1 MPYEILEKIN
11 SPADLKVLPR
21 EDIPAL
27 AKEIREFLV
36 SVTEKNGGHLAS
48 NLGMV
53 EITLA
58 IHKVFNSPKDHI
70 VFDVGHQSY
79 VHKILTGRRE
89 RFDTLRKPGGLSGFP
104 SIKESEHDA
113 FGTGHSSTSISAGIG
128 LATADKLQGMA
139 SHTVCVIGDGAFTG
153 GMIHEALNNVTPDLP
168 LVIIL
173 NENGM
178 AISKNRGAFADLI
191 AKFKN
196 SKNRRPEGDSLLAS
210 IPMIGKRL
218 SDALESTKRKIKDI
232 FYSPSYFERLGIEY
246 IGVIDGHDFEAVE
259 KALRLA
265 KSLGKPV
272 IVHTKTIKGRGYS
285 EAEFAPSEYHSL
297 QTGLA
302 CEDFST
308 VFTSELINLAADDS
322 SIVAITPAMARG
334 TGLYRFGEA
343 YPYRFF
349 DTGIAEAHALTFG
362 AALAKSGMKPFVA
375 TYSTFLQRGYDNLIH
390 DIALQNLP
398 VKIIIDRAG
407 LAASDGATHHGIFDV
422 AYLSEIPN
430 MTVFAPVT
438 YASLRELLHV
448 ATVADSPVAIRYSS
462 SPESVL
468 AKESFF
474 SRAKAINVG
483 VSADFDI
490 SNPPE
495 YVFVTY
501 GKILDSVLEAE
512 AFLRA
517 KGLSVGVVLT
527 EVIKPYDFIA
537 ETLMSLSG
545 KAKRILYVEEGI
557 ENQFSCVGVVGS
569 ANSWGVA
576 MWQMEMVRHPPL
588 NSDSWEGQI
597 SGGVW
602 VARGLP
608 AGHPGGRGLLKE

>member
-1 MPYEILEKIN
+1 MPYEILDKIN

-21 EDIPAL
+21 EDVPRL
-27 AKEIREFLV
+27 AEEIREFLI
-36 SVTEKNGGHLAS
+36 SATEKNGGHLAS
-48 NLGMV
+48 NLGIV

-58 IHKVFNSPKDHI
+58 IHKVFSSPTDHI

-79 VHKILTGRRE
+79 VHKLITGRRE
-89 RFDTLRKPGGLSGFP
+89 QFDSLRTPGGLSGFP
-104 SIKESEHDA
+104 SIKESCHDA

-128 LATADKLQGMA
+128 LATADKLQSKSA
-139 SHTVCVIGDGAFTG
+139 HTVCVIGDGAFTG
-153 GMIHEALNNVTPDLP
+153 GMIHEALNNITPDLP
-168 LVIIL
+168 IVIIL

-191 AKFKN
+191 ANFRSAKKH
-196 SKNRRPEGDSLLAS
+196 RAEGDSLIAS
-210 IPMIGKRL
+210 LPLIGKRL
-218 SDALESTKRKIKDI
+218 SGAITAMKKKIKGV

-246 IGVIDGHDFEAVE
+246 MGIIDGHDFEALE
-259 KALRLA
+259 NALRIA

-272 IVHTKTIKGRGYS
+272 IVHTKTTKGRGYF
-285 EAEFAPSEYHSL
+285 EAESSPSDYHSL
-297 QTGLA
+297 NKTADEESFSSVFSEELMKMA
-302 CEDFST
+302 SED
-308 VFTSELINLAADDS
+308 A
-322 SIVAITPAMARG
+322 SIVAITPAMAKG
-334 TGLYRFGEA
+334 TGLSRFGEA
-343 YPYRFF
+343 HPHRFF
-349 DTGIAEAHALTFG
+349 DTGIAEAHALTFA

-398 VKIIIDRAG
+398 VKLMVDRAG

-430 MTVFAPVT
+430 MTLFAPVT
-438 YASLRELLHV
+438 YVSLRELLHV

-462 SPESVL
+462 SPESEL
-468 AKESFF
+468 AKDEFF

-483 VSADFDI
+483 ISADFDI

-517 KGLSVGVVLT
+517 KGLSVGLILT
-527 EVIKPYDFIA
+527 EVIKPYDFITEA
-537 ETLMSLSG
+537 LMSLSG

-557 ENQFSCVGVVGS
+557 ENGGAAVLTMNSLRKSGFDFGVTDYRIAAIDDSFVS
-569 ANSWGVA
+569 PD
-576 MWQMEMVRHPPL
+576 EP
-588 NSDSWEGQI
+588 SDI
-597 SGGVW
+597 YDY
-602 VARGLP
+602 AGLSP
-608 AGHPGGRGLLKE
+608 RKLVERMLL